1 MAEAEIIAF
10 PGAHHSG
17 EGAAD
22 RGADSTIRTGR
33 TRATVEPLSARIND
47 MEAAH
52 GAATAPGPAAGL
64 PWSAASSQPV
74 LPGEDRA
81 LSILRRGDKTRAE
94 LEAKLREDDSLDE
107 AAREAVL
114 DRMDEYGY
122 LNDTRVAENLVNKLL
137 HRQGKGRMLV
147 ERELRQR
154 GISDTV
160 IEEVLAGED
169 RDDEFLRARA
179 CAEDRARRL
188 RGLDDVTAQR
198 RLVSYLQRRGF
209 TSGVA
214 FRAAED
220 ALNGNDR
227 GIASGEPRRG
237 VFFEPSDA

>member
-1 MAEAEIIAF
+1 MEPIQSFAQLTAHLKKLNHRKRIAVVCAND
-10 PGAHHSG
+10 PNTEYA
-17 EGAAD
+17 
-22 RGADSTIRTGR
+22 I
-33 TRATVEPLSARIND
+33 TRALEEGIAEFLMIGDSAIL
-47 MEAAH
+47 EKYPTLKQYPEYIKIIH
-52 GAATAPGPAAGL
+52 I
-64 PWSAASSQPV
+64 
-74 LPGEDRA
+74 ED
-81 LSILRRGDKTRAE
+81 S
-94 LEAKLREDDSLDE
+94 DE